1 MLNNQRVCVVLCFAI
16 KKLENRIDSRPQSW
30 SPGHI
35 WHQTMTGGTLCSGR
49 LALGWQ
55 EIVNFWTYH
64 WPSLAILQFH
74 IISIIANILS
84 KTLGASEFLILP
96 SAPASLKP
104 CCCLLAL
111 AICGTEGL
119 CEASLR
125 AQKLKVNGGL
135 HKCGH
140 PKIGGFSLTLLLKLI
155 I

>member
-1 MLNNQRVCVVLCFAI
+1 VARFAQVDIGIAGNSELLNL
-16 KKLENRIDSRPQSW
+16 
-30 SPGHI
+30 
-35 WHQTMTGGTLCSGR
+35 
-49 LALGWQ
+49 
-55 EIVNFWTYH
+55 
-64 WPSLAILQFH
+64 SLAIIGYPRKFH

-84 KTLGASEFLILP
+84 KTLGASELLILP
-96 SAPASLKP
+96 LAPASLKP

-135 HKCGH
+135 HKWGH
-140 PKIGGFSLTLLLKLI
+140 PKMVGFSLTLLLKLI